1 MLRHSYGCLPIEFG
15 AKQHHIQR
23 PQSGSTDEK
32 KSTHRA
38 FPPQSWPSPSSDSL
52 QAGPQHSFRR
62 SSDHAEDLLFSP
74 PPLLSKPL
82 YQACWTFRA
91 LPKLEPASG
100 LETKPQTQPKPK
112 PQTPKSQQNSGLT
125 QTPKPPNPNPNPTR
139 RCCVQFQFDSHT
151 VGKAVCLCML
161 VMLRVSRDFLCPLYC
176 GIITIYIL
184 RGIEL
189 CCT

>member
-1 MLRHSYGCLPIEFG
+1 MAAFLSSLVQNNTTFNG
-15 AKQHHIQR
+15 
-23 PQSGSTDEK
+23 
-32 KSTHRA
+32 HRA
-38 FPPQSWPSPSSDSL
+38 AAQMKKNIHTEPF
-52 QAGPQHSFRR
+52 
-62 SSDHAEDLLFSP
+62 
-74 PPLLSKPL
+74 
-82 YQACWTFRA
+82 
-91 LPKLEPASG
+91 LPKAG
-100 LETKPQTQPKPK
+100 LPH
-112 PQTPKSQQNSGLT
+112 PQTPSKPALNTPSAAPLTTRRTYSSLLLLSSPIRSALPGLLDLSSPPKARARLRARNQTPNPAPTQT
-125 QTPKPPNPNPNPTR
+125 QTPNPKIPTEQRVNPNPQTPNPNPNPTR